1 MSRES
6 RDGGRQRRGSRG
18 GSRRLAWG
26 RDGIVAEARALLA
39 RAKAE
44 CEEST
49 SREAEDASA
58 ASTSTAND
66 RLGTVKT
73 DLEAMLEVLN
83 ALTRAND
90 GVVIGSTVGVMDA
103 LKTALREKRRVESDA
118 DEGGRERDDE
128 GKREISLMTLFAL
141 SKIATAAREEVV
153 AENEDDP
160 DGVLELMRV
169 QCKAPNVP
177 FTERMGYVVAYLAGL
192 EQKHREKK
200 VEVIDLGESQKA
212 KQVIG
217 GLARAFA
224 SQQDMGSL
232 GTPDASD
239 DETTSDDRKQSTSS
253 LCASPSKIFYSPRI
267 LNGQG
272 DEFED
277 SNDTPPGTVIC
288 RMCEQPIP
296 SAEVELHNSM
306 CTGMRPSSLGSSREM
321 SPRVSVSDSL
331 AREESDQVTIDDFR
345 VIKLISGGAYG
356 RVFLAQKRSTGDMFA
371 VKAMRKSDLRYKNM
385 MEQVIS
391 ERDALITAANPFT
404 ITLYYSFTSARH
416 VYLVTEYANGG
427 DLYSLLSQI
436 GRLSEHHARQYC
448 SEIVLALEYIHSKG
462 IVHRDLKPGNCLI
475 ASDGHIKLAD
485 FGLSRI
491 DRDIEEDRS
500 SGSATPSPYG
510 SLGSA
515 SPISPSKLSGSS
527 ASTRIPAQDAL
538 ATSSPIHRMTL
549 AAATGRRGSPSDSPS
564 RKLHRR
570 SVSRHISGPKG
581 TPDYLAP
588 EVLLCEPCGEGVDWW
603 ALGVMTYEM
612 IIGVPPFT
620 ASTPLAIFSNI
631 VGRGLE
637 WPKGDSDISDNAKSL
652 IEGLLMDD
660 VESRLG
666 ASRGADDVKSQSWF
680 DAVRW
685 EHVHDKSAASV
696 FVPKPVNRGDTSYFV
711 PTPSVSMVV
720 SGVDAAHIRSR
731 SGSRLSEDSL
741 RDDVLPLS
749 AVDLERDSD
758 EDGDEDE
765 DDDDDLQEFTYK
777 NLAELALRNMQV
789 SGTSDGAQRAAFNNS
804 SPTGMPRRGSIGK
817 DLNNL

>member
-6 RDGGRQRRGSRG
+6 HDGGGRRRGSRDR
-18 GSRRLAWG
+18 SRRPAWG
-26 RDGIVAEARALLA
+26 REGIVAEVRALLA
-39 RAKAE
+39 RSKAE
-44 CEEST
+44 CEELT
-49 SREAEDASA
+49 SREKAAS
-58 ASTSTAND
+58 ASTSTFND
-66 RLGTVKT
+66 GLGTLKT
-73 DLEAMLEVLN
+73 DLDAMLEVLN

-90 GVVIGSTVGVMDA
+90 GVMIRSTVGVMDA
-103 LKTALREKRRVESDA
+103 LKTALREMKRVESEV
-118 DEGGRERDDE
+118 DEGGRERDE
-128 GKREISLMTLFAL
+128 VKRKISLMTLFAL
-141 SKIATAAREEVV
+141 SKLATAAREEVL
-153 AENEDDP
+153 AENEGEDDV

-169 QCKAPNVP
+169 QCKAPDVP
-177 FTERMGYVVAYLAGL
+177 FTERMGYVVAYFAGL
-192 EQKHREKK
+192 EQKHRDKE
-200 VEVIDLGESQKA
+200 VEMIDLSESQKT

-224 SQQDMGSL
+224 SQQDLL
-232 GTPDASD
+232 GTPEASD

-277 SNDTPPGTVIC
+277 SNDTPQGTVIC

-306 CTGMRPSSLGSSREM
+306 CTGMRSSSLGSSREM
-321 SPRVSVSDSL
+321 SPRVSASDSFV
-331 AREESDQVTIDDFR
+331 REESDQVTIDDFR

-404 ITLYYSFTSARH
+404 IKLYYSFTSARH

-462 IVHRDLKPGNCLI
+462 IIHRDLKPGNCLI

-515 SPISPSKLSGSS
+515 SQLSPSKLSGSS
-527 ASTRIPAQDAL
+527 TTIRIPAQDVL
-538 ATSSPIHRMTL
+538 TTSSPIHRMTL

-637 WPKGDSDISDNAKSL
+637 WPKGDEDISDDAKSL

-660 VESRLG
+660 VETRLG

-680 DAVRW
+680 DDVKW
-685 EHVHDKSAASV
+685 EHVYDKSAASV
-696 FVPKPVNRGDTSYFV
+696 FVPKPMNRGDTSYFV

-720 SGVDAAHIRSR
+720 SGVDTAHIRSR

-749 AVDLERDSD
+749 AVDLEQDTD

-765 DDDDDLQEFTYK
+765 EDEDDLQEFTYK

-789 SGTSDGAQRAAFNNS
+789 SETSDSAQRTSFSNG

-817 DLNNL
+817 DLKNV

>member
-6 RDGGRQRRGSRG
+6 HDGGGRRRGSRDR
-18 GSRRLAWG
+18 SRRPAWG
-26 RDGIVAEARALLA
+26 REGIVAEVRALLA
-39 RAKAE
+39 RSKAE
-44 CEEST
+44 CEELT
-49 SREAEDASA
+49 SREKAAS
-58 ASTSTAND
+58 ASTSTFND
-66 RLGTVKT
+66 GLGTLKT
-73 DLEAMLEVLN
+73 DLDAMLEVLN

-90 GVVIGSTVGVMDA
+90 GVMIRSTVGVMDA
-103 LKTALREKRRVESDA
+103 LKTALREMKRVESEV
-118 DEGGRERDDE
+118 DEGGRERDE
-128 GKREISLMTLFAL
+128 VKRKISLMTLFAL
-141 SKIATAAREEVV
+141 SKLATAAREEVL
-153 AENEDDP
+153 AENEGEDDV

-169 QCKAPNVP
+169 QCKAPDVP
-177 FTERMGYVVAYLAGL
+177 FTERMGYVVAYFAGL
-192 EQKHREKK
+192 EQNHREKK
-200 VEVIDLGESQKA
+200 VEMIDLSESQKT

-224 SQQDMGSL
+224 SQQDLL
-232 GTPDASD
+232 GTPEASD

-277 SNDTPPGTVIC
+277 SNDTPQGTVIC

-306 CTGMRPSSLGSSREM
+306 CTGMRSSSLGSSREM
-321 SPRVSVSDSL
+321 SPRVSASDSFV
-331 AREESDQVTIDDFR
+331 REESDQVTIDDFR

-404 ITLYYSFTSARH
+404 IKLYYSFTSARH

-462 IVHRDLKPGNCLI
+462 IIHRDLKPGNCLI

-515 SPISPSKLSGSS
+515 SQLSPSKLSGSS
-527 ASTRIPAQDAL
+527 TTIRIPAQDVL
-538 ATSSPIHRMTL
+538 TTSSPIHRMTL

-637 WPKGDSDISDNAKSL
+637 WPKGDEDISDDAKSL

-660 VESRLG
+660 VETRLG

-680 DAVRW
+680 DDVKW
-685 EHVHDKSAASV
+685 EHVYDKSAASV
-696 FVPKPVNRGDTSYFV
+696 FVPKPMNRGDTSYFV

-720 SGVDAAHIRSR
+720 SGVDTAHIRSR

-749 AVDLERDSD
+749 AVDLEQDTD

-765 DDDDDLQEFTYK
+765 EDEDDLQEFTYK

-789 SGTSDGAQRAAFNNS
+789 SETSDSAQRTSFSNG

-817 DLNNL
+817 DLKNL